1 MPCLAWGGPALRLS
15 LIMWSGNKIS
25 RKLSQFRR
33 SVIQEWRTARQMSGW
48 EAAVGEKKRDQRVRA
63 ARRVAQLTSMAV
75 CVSGSSP
82 WLIDCLWSCRR
93 RATAAFSWLCL
104 VFFSAFAHFQRLTNL
119 LAVCFPLY
127 CYLASISVDRMKTV
141 VFENCHAFIKCC
153 L

>member
-1 MPCLAWGGPALRLS
+1 MPCLSWGGPALRLS

-104 VFFSAFAHFQRLTNL
+104 VFFQRLRIFSVWQISWQSVFPFIATL
-119 LAVCFPLY
+119 LASL
-127 CYLASISVDRMKTV
+127 LIEWRRL
-141 VFENCHAFIKCC
+141 C
-153 L
+153 LKIVTLS